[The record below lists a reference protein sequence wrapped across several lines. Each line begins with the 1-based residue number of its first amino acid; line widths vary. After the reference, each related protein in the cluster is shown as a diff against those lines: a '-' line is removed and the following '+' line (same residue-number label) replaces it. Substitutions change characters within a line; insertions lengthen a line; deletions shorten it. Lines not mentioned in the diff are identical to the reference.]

1 MQKNKM
7 RIAILKQLRN
17 EMISTYELATS
28 LKMRRE
34 STKQEFVREVN
45 HLASQDVII
54 PVYENG
60 TQYLLRKSA

>member
-7 RIAILKQLRN
+7 RIAILKQLKN
-17 EMISTYELATS
+17 ELISTYELATS

-54 PVYENG
+54 PVYEGG
-60 TQYLLRKSA
+60 TQYLLMR

>member
-7 RIAILKQLRN
+7 RIAILKQLR
-17 EMISTYELATS
+17 EELVSTYDLAMG
-28 LKMRRE
+28 LHMRRE
-34 STKQEFVREVN
+34 KTKQEFVKEVN

-60 TQYLLRKSA
+60 TQYLLMR

>member
-17 EMISTYELATS
+17 ELVSTYELATS

-34 STKQEFVREVN
+34 STKKEFVKEVN

-60 TQYLLRKSA
+60 TQYLLMR